1 MRRLMDRSALKREK
15 WEREAYIQTTI
26 LKAAHGAREVYSKP
40 AAQVVPGVEG
50 AEGSDPVPLGMCWPE
65 NQAKL
70 FKGCV
75 YVLDESRVFVP
86 GDGLL
91 KPDQFKV
98 RFGGRSYP
106 IDQGNTRVSKDA
118 WEAFTQSQ
126 VLPQVQAKSTC
137 FRPDRAPGEVI
148 VKDGR
153 PLVNTWVPVR
163 TERKA
168 GDPAPFLKH
177 LAKVIPDPKDQSI
190 LLAYFAAVVQ
200 YPGVK
205 FKWCPFIQGAPG
217 NGKTLF
223 SECIANAVG
232 REYSHYP
239 KAADIASKFNG
250 WMYRK
255 LFIAI
260 EDIYVSEK
268 REDVMEALKP
278 MITGEWLEIEAKG
291 QDQVTREMCAN
302 FLINSNHKSGLRKLR
317 DDRRFAPFFS
327 AQQSREDIL
336 RDGMGGAYFPNLY
349 RWLRDEGYAIIN
361 DYLHTYAIPDELN
374 PASLCHVAPLT
385 SSTTDAIEAGLGRVE
400 QEVLELIDSCFPGF
414 CGGWVSSKALD
425 DLLVRLR
432 ADHVLPRRKRR
443 ELLVGLGF
451 DWHPGLHNGRVNN
464 PLPDGSKPT
473 LFIQAGHWAADI
485 KGGAAVVKAY
495 QEAQA
500 GGAVQSVP
508 SGSGASRAFGG

>member
-1 MRRLMDRSALKREK
+1 
-15 WEREAYIQTTI
+15 
-26 LKAAHGAREVYSKP
+26 
-40 AAQVVPGVEG
+40 
-50 AEGSDPVPLGMCWPE
+50 
-65 NQAKL
+65 
-70 FKGCV
+70 
-75 YVLDESRVFVP
+75 
-86 GDGLL
+86 
-91 KPDQFKV
+91 
-98 RFGGRSYP
+98 
-106 IDQGNTRVSKDA
+106 
-118 WEAFTQSQ
+118 
-126 VLPQVQAKSTC
+126 
-137 FRPDRAPGEVI
+137 
-148 VKDGR
+148 
-153 PLVNTWVPVR
+153 
-163 TERKA
+163 
-168 GDPAPFLKH
+168 
-177 LAKVIPDPKDQSI
+177 
-190 LLAYFAAVVQ
+190 
-200 YPGVK
+200 
-205 FKWCPFIQGAPG
+205 
-217 NGKTLF
+217 
-223 SECIANAVG
+223 VG
-232 REYSHYP
+232 REYSHNP

-291 QDQVTREMCAN
+291 QDQVTCEMSAN
-302 FLINSNHKSGLRKLR
+302 LLINSNHKSGLRKLR

-361 DYLHTYAIPDELN
+361 DYLHTYVIPDELN

-485 KGGAAVVKAY
+485 KGGAAIVKAY

-508 SGSGASRAFGG
+508 SGASRAFGGT